1 MGLNFRGPCKVIGII
16 FEGYASLCGVIL
28 PGSLQS
34 NRNKLRRLYVTLWG
48 YISGAPRKV
57 IGIIFEGYASLR
69 TFASQKRPSVR
80 GARTSF
86 RYSLWGH
93 FRGARRNS
101 MEDLLVHEKEC
112 WAKSYQ
118 HIAGIDEVGRG
129 CLFGDVVAAAVILP
143 AGLVLEGVN
152 DSKKLSEKKRE
163 ELYDQ
168 ILEQAVAVSVG
179 YVDAATIDRI
189 NIKQAARLAMKK
201 AVLGLAVEPEYLLVD
216 AEKVD
221 VDLPQLSIIK
231 GDATSQS
238 IAAASI
244 IAKVTRDRLCK
255 GEWEARYP
263 EYGIAIHKGY
273 ATKLHR
279 EQIMALGPTP
289 MHRRSFLKNLEVV
302 QETLF

>member
-1 MGLNFRGPCKVIGII
+1 MGN
-16 FEGYASLCGVIL
+16 
-28 PGSLQS
+28 
-34 NRNKLRRLYVTLWG
+34 
-48 YISGAPRKV
+48 
-57 IGIIFEGYASLR
+57 
-69 TFASQKRPSVR
+69 
-80 GARTSF
+80 
-86 RYSLWGH
+86 
-93 FRGARRNS
+93 
-101 MEDLLVHEKEC
+101 LLTHEKEC

-143 AGLVLEGVN
+143 VGLVLEGVD

-163 ELYDQ
+163 ALYDL
-168 ILEQAVAVSVG
+168 IMEQAVAISVG
-179 YVDAATIDRI
+179 YVDAQTIDRI
-189 NIKQAARLAMKK
+189 NIKQAARLAMKQ
-201 AVLGLAVEPEYLLVD
+201 AVLGLLVAPDFLLVD

-221 VDLPQLSIIK
+221 VELPQLSIIK

-279 EQIMALGPTP
+279 EQIMDLGPTP